1 MFAFLERIFFYPCA
15 CCDRRI
21 PEVR

>member
-1 MFAFLERIFFYPCA
+1 MFAFLERIFFYACA